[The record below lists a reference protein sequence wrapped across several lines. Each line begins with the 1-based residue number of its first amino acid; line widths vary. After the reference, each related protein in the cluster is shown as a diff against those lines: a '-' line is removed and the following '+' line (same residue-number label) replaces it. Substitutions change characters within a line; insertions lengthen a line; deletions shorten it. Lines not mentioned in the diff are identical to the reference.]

1 MSAYETLV
9 RSLPLALAEARR
21 SPMIDGPRVD
31 HPWRRLA
38 SFIGLAVLLTLT
50 AAVILAMVMVL
61 VPDLADLLRTDG
73 PLPDTNMRLFDE
85 ALYVLAAGPV
95 LGSLALAILAAAAIT
110 YRLRPTDFL
119 WPGRAFN
126 ARDLGVGLLAMSCLG
141 VMLIPWY
148 LLTGSEWS
156 PPLLDPL
163 YADWTRPV
171 FLVATV
177 VGLLI
182 AAFAEEVV
190 CRGVLLRLTA
200 QANRHPLVLC
210 LINGVIFSALHL
222 DPDPVGFVAR
232 ALSGMVW
239 TWAALRLGGLEFAT
253 GAHLANNLIISLF
266 WSPLSEAEVGRD
278 SQWIE
283 LAPEVLTAVVILAIT
298 ERLAR
303 GPREWPLRPLAPG
316 GPTP

>member
-1 MSAYETLV
+1 MSPYEALV

-38 SFIGLAVLLTLT
+38 SFIALAVLFLIVAFGIFATVY
-50 AAVILAMVMVL
+50 AL
-61 VPDLADLLRTDG
+61 VPDLADRVAPDG
-73 PLPDTNMRLFDE
+73 PLPDTPLRLYDE
-85 ALYVLAAGPV
+85 GLHALAFGPL
-95 LGSLALAILAAAAIT
+95 LGGIALAILAAAAIT
-110 YRLRPTDFL
+110 YRRRPTDFL
-119 WPGRAFN
+119 WPGRSFN
-126 ARDLGVGLLAMSCLG
+126 ARDLGIGFVAMSCLG
-141 VMLIPWY
+141 VILIPWY

-163 YADWTRPV
+163 YVHWTRPIFV
-171 FLVATV
+171 VATV

-182 AAFAEEVV
+182 AAFAEEVI

-200 QANRHPLVLC
+200 QATRHPILLC
-210 LINGVIFSALHL
+210 LINGVVFSALHI

-253 GAHLANNLIISLF
+253 GAHLANNVIISLF

-283 LAPEVLTAVVILAIT
+283 LAPEVLTAVIILAIT
-298 ERLAR
+298 ERLAK
-303 GPREWPLRPLAPG
+303 GPREWSLRPLAPG
-316 GPTP
+316 GPAA